1 MYYTKDV
8 KMSNHF
14 RHLLHRVIT
23 TTERVSRRSRSNQQ
37 KYISS
42 NVGQIKDS
50 VEMEDKTEIKM
61 YHQKLSTIF
70 CYCRCLV
77 QKEQHGFSTS
87 LGVFNHKTYR

>member
-42 NVGQIKDS
+42 NVGKIKDS
-50 VEMEDKTEIKM
+50 VEMEDKL
-61 YHQKLSTIF
+61 KLKCTIRNF
-70 CYCRCLV
+70 QQFFV
-77 QKEQHGFSTS
+77 I
-87 LGVFNHKTYR
+87 VDV